1 MTVTFRRR
9 PAAALMSA
17 ALLGLSISACSSDGG
32 DDTAASDSADGTY
45 PVTFTSPWGE
55 STLEEKPT
63 RIASLGYK
71 DSDVL
76 AALGETPV
84 IMSDA
89 TQAQEFYTM
98 DAMPGEP
105 ELTFT
110 YDENQMA
117 PIEEIAAAEPDLIVA
132 SQMDL
137 SADYDKLSE
146 IAPVIAAETTEDVA
160 GNWQQTATNLGE
172 ALGKQNEAEAVITET
187 TETATRIRDEH
198 PEFDGKS
205 LTMINY
211 FGLDQMLH
219 LNPEGTDLADL
230 LSSIGFSGTPGA
242 VDLPEGSIPEERI
255 SDLAADVLVIIDNSD
270 GKIAELEDNPVF
282 QNLQPVKDGHVLVI
296 HNHAFMTPPE
306 AAFDI
311 DGEKQEGNLA
321 WAIGYPGPL
330 STQWELE
337 ALAPLLAD
345 TVSGE

>member
-1 MTVTFRRR
+1 MSTTFRRR
-9 PAAALMSA
+9 TTAAVMSL
-17 ALLGLSISACSSDGG
+17 ALLGLGLTACSSDDG
-32 DDTAASDSADGTY
+32 DDASSSGFD
-45 PVTFTSPWGE
+45 PVTFTTPWGE

-98 DAMPGEP
+98 EAMPGEP

-146 IAPVIAAETTEDVA
+146 IAPVIAAETTEDIA
-160 GNWQQTATNLGE
+160 GNWQQTITSLGE
-172 ALGKQNEAEAVITET
+172 ALGKQDEAQDVITET
-187 TETATRIRDEH
+187 AETATAIKEEN

-205 LTMINY
+205 ITMINY

-230 LSSIGFSGTPGA
+230 LSSIGFSGTPEDA
-242 VDLPEGSIPEERI
+242 DLPEGSIPEERI
-255 SDLAADVLVIIDNSD
+255 SDLAADVIVIIDNSD
-270 GKIAELEDNPVF
+270 GKYSELEDNPVF
-282 QNLQPVKDGHVLVI
+282 QDLQAVKDGHVLAI
-296 HNHAFMTPPE
+296 HNHAFMDPPE
-306 AAFDI
+306 AAFDV

-337 ALAPLLAD
+337 TLGPLLAETLSD
-345 TVSGE
+345 K